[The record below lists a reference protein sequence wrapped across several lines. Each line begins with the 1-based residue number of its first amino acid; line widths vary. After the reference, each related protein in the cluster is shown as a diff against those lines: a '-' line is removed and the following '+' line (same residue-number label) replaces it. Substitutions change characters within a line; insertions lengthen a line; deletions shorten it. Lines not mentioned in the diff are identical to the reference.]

1 MDDYTS
7 TKIPEIQDYKLSL
20 NYAITYLSDDNGKLD
35 NATFALLKGGSD
47 LEVYQIENKIR
58 SLLSAFYT
66 TENIDEMI
74 EMKTGFMYN
83 SDVKVITDQLTRDVT
98 IGISSEYIKL
108 EDITNISDEF

>member
-1 MDDYTS
+1 
-7 TKIPEIQDYKLSL
+7 
-20 NYAITYLSDDNGKLD
+20 
-35 NATFALLKGGSD
+35 
-47 LEVYQIENKIR
+47 
-58 SLLSAFYT
+58 
-66 TENIDEMI
+66 MI